1 METNDYLTQI
11 LDRLNGW
18 LSDKD
23 LYFSRENV
31 LFVRDDAV
39 DHAAKRSC
47 VQKQDL
53 VTAECFQEE
62 FGAMLSG
69 GPSWIHSNAVPLN
82 EGKFLIAIVSGQKIG
97 NPKPSIN
104 VSYDPNNPIEIIST
118 KIPTTVS

>member
-1 METNDYLTQI
+1 METNNYLAQI

-18 LSDKD
+18 LSEKN
-23 LYFSRENV
+23 LYFSHENV

-39 DHAAKRSC
+39 DYSAKQSR
-47 VQKQDL
+47 VQEQHL
-53 VTAECFQEE
+53 VTAGCFQQE

-82 EGKFLIAIVSGQKIG
+82 DGKFLITLVSGQKIG
-97 NPKPSIN
+97 SPKPSIN

-118 KIPTTVS
+118 KIPTKVS